1 MYNRLNFSK
10 LWLCLSD
17 FLCFISV
24 LFPYLLCF
32 LFGLFNQFMS
42 FHQSSIKLYKKSHVV
57 DLPAI
62 IPSVNCSAFVFPLFF
77 EIPSTSSIKQIMVQQ
92 WCLLYLP
99 EKNLFFCGFLIRFT
113 WRCWDVNME
122 YAVLWNIRIPFQSH
136 HILIVRLQWK
146 IKNLQRF
153 FQIRLFLKTTCK
165 LLIYWKLCSNVPT
178 IICIFMC
185 LPHPSQYLFR
195 LIVWLTQL
203 ITHEFLGK

>member
-153 FQIRLFLKTTCK
+153 FQIRLFLKIHHVWTFN
-165 LLIYWKLCSNVPT
+165 LLKIMLKRSYNY
-178 IICIFMC
+178 
-185 LPHPSQYLFR
+185 LPHLLQYISR